1 MALVQHAN
9 QYALIHQAC
18 INHAIISNKE
28 LVVDGAEYTASPS
41 KPVSIFIHAWYML
54 LIVDINFLLF
64 FQAFACYFFAH
75 ERIYLLL

>member
-1 MALVQHAN
+1 LLLHAFYLIFSVLSVGQVDVLKLIQELRNDRMALVQHAN

-41 KPVSIFIHAWYML
+41 KPVSIFIHA
-54 LIVDINFLLF
+54 
-64 FQAFACYFFAH
+64 
-75 ERIYLLL
+75 